1 MRHLNKDRLIRGKKS
16 LTTISVL
23 RDNLQRKI
31 RRRSRRR
38 RKEGLLDT
46 KKIHRQELLE
56 NYKDGDD
63 GNTVRM
69 RIQKILVSRRELI
82 SYSTVLT

>member
-1 MRHLNKDRLIRGKKS
+1 MRHLNKDLLIRAKKN

-23 RDNLQRKI
+23 RDHSQMM
-31 RRRSRRR
+31 

-46 KKIHRQELLE
+46 KKIHRQELLG
-56 NYKDGDD
+56 NCKDGDD